1 MATMGTISIELE
13 NKFIAMV
20 TLRQDAYPM
29 NDNKNFGCGLTLLK
43 YYNKVDLVNELISHG
58 NIYSLQEKIEKDPTK
73 PHQIELEKRQRDVC
87 FFYKRDSFD
96 KGNHE
101 PKLLSSLTKY
111 KRSTDLLEWNYIFRK
126 NEWFVYL
133 GQYNTDIV
141 EYQNKLVKL
150 KDFIEN
156 SVKYVSEN
164 ETENVY

>member
-29 NDNKNFGCGLTLLK
+29 NDNKEFGCGLTLLK
-43 YYNKVDLVNELISHG
+43 HYNKVDLVNELISHG

-87 FFYKRDSFD
+87 FFYKRDY
-96 KGNHE
+96 KQKNVE
-101 PKLLSSLTKY
+101 PIIFFSEKDYKKRNEMQDWNYLFKNNEWYVYLTKY
-111 KRSTDLLEWNYIFRK
+111 D
-126 NEWFVYL
+126 
-133 GQYNTDIV
+133 TDIV
-141 EYQNKLVKL
+141 KYKNKFVKL

-156 SVKYVSEN
+156 SVKYVGVN